1 MKIRIKTDKPMQWNP
16 HTLEDELIYDTE
28 EEDEHHDP
36 KQMFTGL
43 VISALSPMWYKDVR
57 KITIEV
63 VEEPR
68 DIYSADTN
76 KLDED
81 GGPYKWTM
89 VKVDA

>member
-1 MKIRIKTDKPMQWNP
+1 MKIRIKTDKPIEWNRN
-16 HTLEDELIYDTE
+16 TIEDEIIYDTK

-63 VEEPR
+63 VEKTR
-68 DIYSADTN
+68 SVYSADTN
-76 KLDED
+76 KIDED
-81 GGPYKWTM
+81 GGPYE
-89 VKVDA
+89 VKI

>member
-1 MKIRIKTDKPMQWNP
+1 MKIRIKTDKPMVWNP
-16 HTLEDELIYDTE
+16 TTIEDEIIYDTE
-28 EEDEHHDP
+28 EEDEHHAF

-63 VEEPR
+63 IEETR
-68 DIYSADTN
+68 DIYSEDTN
-76 KLDED
+76 QLDED

>member
-1 MKIRIKTDKPMQWNP
+1 
-16 HTLEDELIYDTE
+16 
-28 EEDEHHDP
+28 
-36 KQMFTGL
+36 MFTGL
-43 VISALSPMWYKDVR
+43 VISALSPMWYRDVR

-63 VEEPR
+63 VEETR

>member
-16 HTLEDELIYDTE
+16 TTIEDEIIYDTA

-43 VISALSPMWYKDVR
+43 VISALSPMWYRDVR

-63 VEEPR
+63 IEETR
-68 DIYSADTN
+68 EIYSADTN

>member
-1 MKIRIKTDKPMQWNP
+1 MKIRIKTDKPVEWNP
-16 HTLEDELIYDTE
+16 TTIEDEIIYDTE
-28 EEDEHHDP
+28 EEDEHHDY

-43 VISALSPMWYKDVR
+43 VISALSPMWYKDVK

-63 VEEPR
+63 VEETR

>member
-1 MKIRIKTDKPMQWNP
+1 MQGNP
-16 HTLEDELIYDTE
+16 HTLEDEIIYDTE

-43 VISALSPMWYKDVR
+43 VISALSPMWYDNVR

-63 VEEPR
+63 VEETR